1 MFNVTL
7 YITLHDIKFCNV
19 QSCIQR
25 VHHMGTIFPEIQPA
39 AFTKEH
45 AHSHNTCY
53 SCSSQGQL
61 ESFTK
66 DNQFRQLNGTS
77 DFYINFEETQDLL

>member
-7 YITLHDIKFCNV
+7 YITLHDIKFGDMNPLFKEY
-19 QSCIQR
+19 IIW
-25 VHHMGTIFPEIQPA
+25 GTIFPELQPA
-39 AFTKEH
+39 AFTKER

-66 DNQFRQLNGTS
+66 DNQFVQLNGTS
-77 DFYINFEETQDLL
+77 DFYINFEETQDVL